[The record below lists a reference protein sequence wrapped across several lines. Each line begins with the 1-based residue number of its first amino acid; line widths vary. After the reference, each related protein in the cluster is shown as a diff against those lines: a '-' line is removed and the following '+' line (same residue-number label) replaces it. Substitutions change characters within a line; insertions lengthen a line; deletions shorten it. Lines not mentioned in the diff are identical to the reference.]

1 MDRQTVVC
9 TYIGILFSHTKNE
22 LPSPPTTCVNLENF
36 IRAKSEVRYKRTNN
50 ECFHL
55 HDVMVYMKYLEW
67 VNSYRKKVG

>member
-9 TYIGILFSHTKNE
+9 TYIGIVILKNE
-22 LPSPPTTCVNLENF
+22 LPIPPTTRVNLKNF
-36 IRAKSEVRYKRTNN
+36 LHAISEVRYKRTNN
-50 ECFHL
+50 VCFHL